1 VNLRLLAD
9 EQASAA
15 VESRVREAEL
25 SSEVEQ
31 LRSESLSL
39 SMGVGSEGHSQSE
52 VQVRVVGSDETVVG
66 HLQRQLG
73 EGGSAGAGAG
83 ALELQGDS
91 IAVAKGDAGA
101 GAGAGTEAAI
111 VKALTQQRER
121 LKKHST
127 VLEEQR

>member
-1 VNLRLLAD
+1 
-9 EQASAA
+9 
-15 VESRVREAEL
+15 
-25 SSEVEQ
+25 
-31 LRSESLSL
+31 
-39 SMGVGSEGHSQSE
+39 
-52 VQVRVVGSDETVVG
+52 VRVVGSDETVVG

-73 EGGSAGAGAG
+73 EGGSAGAGAGAG